1 MTDISSHSDIPA
13 VILFDPFSTKTPKK
27 NSTVRECVWH
37 VFAHACVSVCAC
49 VWTCACVL
57 DREGSWAF
65 ASRALV
71 VVWTAMYLTS
81 YSDYLIGLLGLS

>member
-1 MTDISSHSDIPA
+1 MQGQISA
-13 VILFDPFSTKTPKK
+13 VTQMYQLLFCLTSSQQKETGKK
-27 NSTVRECVWH
+27 KITVRGCVWH
-37 VFAHACVSVCAC
+37 VFAHVCVC

-65 ASRALV
+65 ASTAVV